1 VIARIWRGRVP
12 TDKAAAYA
20 GIVERT
26 GMSAYRETPGNAGAQ
41 LLTRDL
47 DNGVTEIVTLSWWES
62 LDHIRAFTGADVES
76 AKYYPEDD
84 EYLIE
89 RDATASH
96 YEVVPAS

>member
-1 VIARIWRGRVP
+1 
-12 TDKAAAYA
+12 
-20 GIVERT
+20 
-26 GMSAYRETPGNAGAQ
+26 MSAYRETPGNAGAQ

-62 LDHIRAFTGADVES
+62 LDHIRAFAGADVES

-96 YEVVPAS
+96 YEVVPAT